1 MFVRL
6 LDLPAGPWKSFSHIL
21 RILPMRLA
29 VSLAAV
35 SLLAFVSGAPAIAED
50 APDAEITLSG
60 DVFNPREVR
69 VPAGRNLV
77 LKFVNGET
85 APAEI
90 EGKELKIEKVVPAG
104 GTIIAR
110 VKALKPGRY
119 LFVNE
124 YREDVAKGYVVAE

>member
-1 MFVRL
+1 MEE
-6 LDLPAGPWKSFSHIL
+6 
-21 RILPMRLA
+21 LA
-29 VSLAAV
+29 LHHKGSAFMSRPLFLASACLAAA
-35 SLLAFVSGAPAIAED
+35 LLAAPASAED
-50 APDAEITLSG
+50 TPDAEITLSG

-77 LKFVNGET
+77 LKFVNGES

>member
-1 MFVRL
+1 MNRPFL
-6 LDLPAGPWKSFSHIL
+6 LASAC
-21 RILPMRLA
+21 LA
-29 VSLAAV
+29 VALTV
-35 SLLAFVSGAPAIAED
+35 VPAWAED
-50 APDAEITLSG
+50 TPDAEITLSG

-77 LKFVNGET
+77 LKFVNGES

-104 GTIIAR
+104 GTIVAR
-110 VKALKPGRY
+110 VKPLKPGRY